1 MDKHQ
6 LKAWLTL
13 WRLEGIG
20 PHAFS
25 EIIEHYGDAA
35 AFLDASE
42 TERRAHGLP
51 TKTCRAPREAAAV
64 EAGVEADLLWLESA
78 EHHHIIP
85 RGDSRYPAHLEN
97 IADPPPLLFIQGN
110 PAALAEPQLAIVGA
124 RHASTN
130 GIRLA
135 EDFAAHLA
143 ATGLTIT
150 SGLALGIDAAAHEG
164 AMAVRGNTIAVM
176 ATGPDNIYPRENR
189 QLADEIIRNGAIVS
203 EMATSTPVK
212 RGLFPRR
219 NRIVSGLSLGVLVV
233 EAGRRSGALG
243 TAYSAIDQHREVMAI
258 PGSIHNPLARGCHA
272 LIRRGA
278 TLVETVDDVIEVVKA
293 PALQQS
299 LHLSRADAAGTRDS
313 DTSAEPA
320 SELDADYQALLNA
333 MGHDPI
339 GFDELAARLS
349 LTPDILSSM
358 LLSLELKGYVAPCN
372 GGRYMQTNNRAGG

>member
-1 MDKHQ
+1 MDKQQ

-13 WRLEGIG
+13 WRLKDIG
-20 PHAFS
+20 PNAFN
-25 EIIEHYGDAA
+25 EVIEHYGDAA

-42 TERRAHGLP
+42 TDRKARGLP
-51 TKTCRAPREAAAV
+51 TKTCLAPRAAADV
-64 EAGVEADLLWLESA
+64 EAGVEADLVWLASA

-85 RGDSRYPAHLEN
+85 LGDPRYPRHLAD
-97 IADPPPLLFIQGN
+97 IADPPPLLFIQGD
-110 PAALAEPQLAIVGA
+110 PAVLTEPQLAIVGA

-130 GIRLA
+130 GVRLA

-150 SGLALGIDAAAHEG
+150 SGLALGIDTAAHEG
-164 AMAVRGNTIAVM
+164 AMAVQGNTIAVM
-176 ATGPDNIYPRENR
+176 ATGPEHIYPRENQR
-189 QLADEIIRNGAIVS
+189 LADEIIRNGAIVS
-203 EMATSTPVK
+203 EMATGTPVQ

-243 TAYSAIDQHREVMAI
+243 TAYSALNQSREVMAI

-278 TLVETVDDVIEVVKA
+278 TLVETMDDVIEAIKT
-293 PALQQS
+293 PAMQQS
-299 LHLSRADAAGTRDS
+299 LQLTSGAIAGQTDV
-313 DTSAEPA
+313 DIQATPTSG
-320 SELDADYQALLNA
+320 LDADYQALLDA
-333 MGHDPI
+333 MGYDPI
-339 GFDELAARLS
+339 GFDELAARLT

-358 LLSLELKGYVAPCN
+358 LLSLELKGYVAPCS
-372 GGRYMQTNNRAGG
+372 GGRYMQINNRTDG